1 MKKALIIE
9 DSDDIREGTAE
20 ILDLAGYETFTAK
33 NGKIGV
39 DLAIKHLPDIILC
52 DIMMPEL
59 DGYGVLYLLQKN
71 QQTAN
76 IPFIFMTAKAERADM
91 RKGMEMGADDYLTKP
106 FDDMEL
112 FNAIES
118 RLKKKNKPA
127 GFKSVG
133 GNREALFESLKAKGK
148 TRQFSNKQIIYVEN
162 DEPSYL
168 YFLKTGQVKT
178 YKRAKDGRELSST
191 LYRDGDFFGY
201 ESLCKSTV
209 YADNAATLNDAEII
223 LITKADFMEYLLN
236 HQEIASAF
244 IDMLSGSVQEKEE
257 QMLRLAYFSVRKR
270 VADALVQVADKFG
283 EPGNDSCTLRV
294 SRDDLAALVG
304 TASET
309 VSRMLADFK
318 DEKLIEKNG
327 NAIQILSIEKLRNV
341 KQ

>member
-9 DSDDIREGTAE
+9 DSDDIRDGIVEM
-20 ILDLAGYETFTAK
+20 LDLAGYETFAAK

-39 DLAIKHLPDIILC
+39 ELAAKNLPDIILC

-71 QQTAN
+71 PQTSN

-106 FDDMEL
+106 FDDVEL

-118 RLKKKNKPA
+118 RLRKKNKPA
-127 GFKSVG
+127 GFKSSG
-133 GNREALFESLKAKGK
+133 GDQDALLGSLRGKGK
-148 TRQFSNKQIIYVEN
+148 VRPFMAKQIIYVEG
-162 DEPSYL
+162 DEATHLYYL
-168 YFLKTGQVKT
+168 KKGQVKT
-178 YKRAKDGRELSST
+178 YKRAKDGRELSAT
-191 LYRDGDFFGY
+191 LYREGDFFGY
-201 ESLCKSTV
+201 ESLCRATAH
-209 YADNAATLNDAEII
+209 ADNAATMNDAEII
-223 LITKADFMEYLLN
+223 MITKVDFMEYLLN

-244 IDMLSGSVQEKEE
+244 INLLSGSVQDKEE

-270 VADALVQVADKFG
+270 VAEALVQVAEKFG
-283 EPGNDSCTLRV
+283 TSGSDSCTLRI

-327 NAIQILSIEKLRNV
+327 NAIEVISIDKLRNV

>member
-9 DSDDIREGTAE
+9 DSDDIRDGIVEM
-20 ILDLAGYETFTAK
+20 LDLAGYETFAAK

-39 DLAIKHLPDIILC
+39 ELAAKNLPDIILC

-71 QQTAN
+71 PQTSN

-106 FDDMEL
+106 FDDVEL

-118 RLKKKNKPA
+118 RLRKKNKPA
-127 GFKSVG
+127 GFKSSG
-133 GNREALFESLKAKGK
+133 GDQDSLLASLRGKGK
-148 TRQFSNKQIIYVEN
+148 ARPFMAKQIIYVEG
-162 DEPSYL
+162 DEPTHLYYL
-168 YFLKTGQVKT
+168 KKGQVKT
-178 YKRAKDGRELSST
+178 YKRAKDGRELSAT
-191 LYRDGDFFGY
+191 LYREGDFFGY
-201 ESLCKSTV
+201 ESLCRATAH
-209 YADNAATLNDAEII
+209 ADNAATMNDAEII
-223 LITKADFMEYLLN
+223 MITKVDFMEYLLN

-244 IDMLSGSVQEKEE
+244 INLLSGSVQDKEE

-270 VADALVQVADKFG
+270 VAEALVQVAEKFG
-283 EPGNDSCTLRV
+283 TSDSDSCTLRI

-327 NAIQILSIEKLRNV
+327 NAIEVISIEKLRNV